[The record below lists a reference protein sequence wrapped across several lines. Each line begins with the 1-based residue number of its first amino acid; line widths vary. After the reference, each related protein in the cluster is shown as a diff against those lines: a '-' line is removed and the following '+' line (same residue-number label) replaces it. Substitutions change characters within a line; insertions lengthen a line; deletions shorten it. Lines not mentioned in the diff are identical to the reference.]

1 MAATVGKSLQLTSPH
16 PAAGS
21 LWPRRA
27 GVRVKSAPPR
37 SSRVTA
43 PRRAAVP
50 ARPISPPRDSRQL
63 AFLSNHLRSVASNP
77 HPAPP
82 RRGLPP
88 PTHLRI
94 LCLAE
99 RPHTPTPPAPPSGH
113 HSSGHARQF
122 RAMTTAIKR
131 RLPYCQGGE
140 IRPLLAA
147 PRSIRLSP
155 SAQTVGSKWN
165 LCLLEYDDITQ
176 PRHHGKKAVLH
187 VSLHVWVHTQ
197 KPITA
202 ESSASSLHLENIL
215 PTGQ

>member
-155 SAQTVGSKWN
+155 SAQTAN
-165 LCLLEYDDITQ
+165 P
-176 PRHHGKKAVLH
+176 PRGVAERALPRLSPAHTRDTVAHTDNPHGLGLQAAGAV
-187 VSLHVWVHTQ
+187 
-197 KPITA
+197 
-202 ESSASSLHLENIL
+202 
-215 PTGQ
+215 

>member
-1 MAATVGKSLQLTSPH
+1 M
-16 PAAGS
+16 
-21 LWPRRA
+21 
-27 GVRVKSAPPR
+27 
-37 SSRVTA
+37 TA

-50 ARPISPPRDSRQL
+50 ARPISPPRNSRQL
-63 AFLSNHLRSVASNP
+63 AFLSNHLRFVASAP

-88 PTHLRI
+88 PTHVRI

-99 RPHTPTPPAPPSGH
+99 RPHSPTPPAPPSGH

-140 IRPLLAA
+140 VRPLLAA

-155 SAQTVGSKWN
+155 PAQTGTYLGCRHSLHDKCESKFLSSQPGSKVRTP
-165 LCLLEYDDITQ
+165 L
-176 PRHHGKKAVLH
+176 VF
-187 VSLHVWVHTQ
+187 SF
-197 KPITA
+197 
-202 ESSASSLHLENIL
+202 
-215 PTGQ
+215 